1 VSRAGVDSDGFLGR
15 TQFSRWVAM
24 FGMAR
29 KLLHSRAGELAQ
41 VYARFLFMG
50 ASRKKNRVLG
60 KLGDL
65 SVEVGYSPRFQ
76 ASPQRW

>member
-1 VSRAGVDSDGFLGR
+1 MDSDGFLGR

-24 FGMAR
+24 FCMAR
-29 KLLHSRAGELAQ
+29 KLRHSLTGELAQ